1 MMVHNIAVSA
11 HGNQGNLI
19 ESVDPKAAQM
29 FANETVNTITNLE
42 SQMSTLY
49 QRMDF
54 LEAFTR
60 WVGKHHPEVADEYTV
75 TTAAK
80 ERIHHG
86 GK

>member
-1 MMVHNIAVSA
+1 MITHNIAVTA
-11 HGNQGNLI
+11 YGNQGNSIDL
-19 ESVDPKAAQM
+19 VDPKAAQV
-29 FANETVNTITNLE
+29 FANDTANMVTSLE
-42 SQMSTLY
+42 LRMNALHV
-49 QRMDF
+49 RMDS

-86 GK
+86 DK